1 MATAPTIK
9 GTFTTI
15 RWGTTIA
22 SQATPWSTAIIK
34 SIKASR
40 LGGEPTKIED
50 NDGFTAIVVGLK
62 DGDKVEVEVV
72 DDTSKTWPE
81 QMDVAQFKAPK
92 DTAAK
97 AYLVVDNGESVTRK
111 QEGSRTFTLEYYAAI
126 TLT

>member
-1 MATAPTIK
+1 MPTPTIK

-22 SQATPWSTAIIK
+22 NQASPFSTAIIK

-50 NDGFTAIVVGLK
+50 NDGFTAIVVGLA
-62 DGDKVEVEVV
+62 DGDRVEVEVI

-81 QMDVAQFKAPK
+81 QYDIASFKAPK
-92 DTAAK
+92 ATAA
-97 AYLVVDNGESVTRK
+97 ANFLVIDNGESLARK
-111 QEGSRTFTLEYYAAI
+111 TEGSRTFTLEKYTFA
-126 TLT
+126 L